1 MISIGILTDTTAHF
15 PYPKFPG
22 QEHITLI
29 DFTLAFRG
37 NHLGESRNNKTLDLP
52 PSLIGWEADKAP
64 RLIPPSVE
72 DFYQRYILLHQRF
85 SRLLVITHSARL
97 SPTYENALQAAEI
110 LHGTSQIAVINAQTI
125 SAGLGLLV
133 QATAQHIVRGL
144 LFDQIEA
151 IVRRNV
157 PRIYTLICTPS
168 LSYLSYNG
176 LLTHPQA
183 IAGEMLNLLQ
193 VFSLEEDHL
202 VPVEKVRNYRHAA
215 EFFIEF
221 LSEFE
226 ELSHVALIQTA
237 SPPLSETYLLRQYI
251 SESFPNTT
259 FTEHKANPPMSVLFG
274 PRFICLIAIEAFDP
288 RV

>member
-1 MISIGILTDTTAHF
+1 MASIGILTDTTAHF
-15 PYPKFPG
+15 PQPKFSG
-22 QEHITLI
+22 QDHVALI
-29 DFTLAFRG
+29 DFTLVFQG
-37 NHLGESRNNKTLDLP
+37 NHLGESRNHKALDLP
-52 PSLIGWEADKAP
+52 LSLIGWEAEKAP

-72 DFYQRYILLHQRF
+72 DFYQHYLLLHQRF
-85 SRLLVITHSARL
+85 SGLLVITHSAQL
-97 SPTYENALQAAEI
+97 SLTYENALQAAEI
-110 LHGTSQIAVINAQTI
+110 LHGTSEIAVINAQTI

-144 LFDQIEA
+144 SFDQIET
-151 IVRRNV
+151 IVRRNI
-157 PRIYTLICTPS
+157 PKIYTLICTPG
-168 LSYLSYNG
+168 LSYLSHNG

-183 IAGEMLNLLQ
+183 IVGEMLNLLQ

-237 SPPLSETYLLRQYI
+237 NTPLGETHLLRQFI
-251 SESFPNTT
+251 NESFPRTA
-259 FTEHKANPPMSVLFG
+259 FTEHKANPPMSALFG
-274 PRFICLIAIEAFDP
+274 PRFVCLVALETLEP
-288 RV
+288 